1 MIYALLAVS
10 LFAVIAVGYG
20 LGQDE
25 QNEILE
31 AKNREQTAT
40 IDSQAA
46 VIRDLKDD
54 EANLLV
60 QLQSANRK
68 LVEKDKL
75 IAEKDK
81 QIEKVQKRANSYR
94 RSESKFKKLYKE
106 VEIENINFESRVSSL
121 ESSIK
126 PMANALR
133 KCKKYIQQ
141 HDFSGK
147 ADALYMR
154 KLGFTPELIRIMEE
168 LKDEWES

>member
-1 MIYALLAVS
+1 MIYALIAVS
-10 LFAVIAVGYG
+10 LLFVLAAGYG

-81 QIEKVQKRANSYR
+81 QIEKIKKRANSYR
-94 RSESKFKKLYKE
+94 RGETKFKKLYEE
-106 VEIENINFESRVSSL
+106 VEMENIRMESA
-121 ESSIK
+121 IQ
-126 PMANALR
+126 PMAKALR
-133 KCKKYIQQ
+133 NCKKFIQL

-147 ADALYMR
+147 ADLR
-154 KLGFTPELIRIMEE
+154 KLGFTPELIRIMEG
-168 LKDEWES
+168 LKDE

>member
-1 MIYALLAVS
+1 MIYALI
-10 LFAVIAVGYG
+10 AVIVYALIATGYG
-20 LGQDE
+20 IGQDE

-60 QLQSANRK
+60 QLQSAHRK
-68 LVEKDKL
+68 LDAKDKT

-81 QIEKVQKRANSYR
+81 EIEKIQKRSNSYR
-94 RSESKFKKLYKE
+94 RSEAKFKKLYKE
-106 VEIENINFESRVSSL
+106 VEYENVRL
-121 ESSIK
+121 ESSIH
-126 PMANALR
+126 PMAKALR
-133 KCKKYIQQ
+133 NCKKFIQV

-147 ADALYMR
+147 ADFK

-168 LKDEWES
+168 LKDE

>member
-1 MIYALLAVS
+1 MIYALIAVS
-10 LFAVIAVGYG
+10 LLFVLAAGYG

-40 IDSQAA
+40 IDAQACT
-46 VIRDLKDD
+46 IRELKDD

-81 QIEKVQKRANSYR
+81 EIEKIQKRSNSYR
-94 RSESKFKKLYKE
+94 RSEAKFKKLYKE
-106 VEIENINFESRVSSL
+106 VEYENVRL
-121 ESSIK
+121 ESSIQ
-126 PMANALR
+126 PMAKALR
-133 KCKKYIQQ
+133 NCKKFIQQ

-147 ADALYMR
+147 ADLK
-154 KLGFTPELIRIMEE
+154 KLGFTPEVIRIMEE
-168 LKDEWES
+168 LKHE

>member
-1 MIYALLAVS
+1 MIYALIAVS

-40 IDSQAA
+40 IDAQAST
-46 VIRDLKDD
+46 IRELKDD

-75 IAEKDK
+75 IAKKDEE
-81 QIEKVQKRANSYR
+81 IEKIQKRSNSYR
-94 RSESKFKKLYKE
+94 RSEAKFKKLYKE
-106 VEIENINFESRVSSL
+106 VEYENVRL
-121 ESSIK
+121 ESSIQ
-126 PMANALR
+126 PMAKALR
-133 KCKKYIQQ
+133 NCKKFIQI
-141 HDFSGK
+141 HDFAGK
-147 ADALYMR
+147 ADLR
-154 KLGFTPELIRIMEE
+154 KLGFTPELIRILEE
-168 LKDEWES
+168 LKDE

>member
-40 IDSQAA
+40 IDSQSA

-60 QLQSANRK
+60 QLQSAHRK

-75 IAEKDK
+75 IAKKDEE
-81 QIEKVQKRANSYR
+81 IEKIQKRSNSYR
-94 RSESKFKKLYKE
+94 RSEAKFKKLYKE
-106 VEIENINFESRVSSL
+106 VEYENVRL
-121 ESSIK
+121 ESSIQ
-126 PMANALR
+126 PMAKALQD
-133 KCKKYIQQ
+133 CKKFIQQ

-147 ADALYMR
+147 ADFK
-154 KLGFTPELIRIMEE
+154 KLGFTPELIQIMEG
-168 LKDEWES
+168 LKDE

>member
-1 MIYALLAVS
+1 MIYALIAVS

-81 QIEKVQKRANSYR
+81 QIEKIQKRANSYR
-94 RSESKFKKLYKE
+94 RGETKFKKLFTE
-106 VEIENINFESRVSSL
+106 AEMESIRM
-121 ESSIK
+121 ESAIQ
-126 PMANALR
+126 PMAKALR
-133 KCKKYIQQ
+133 NCKKYIQV

-147 ADALYMR
+147 ADMKR
-154 KLGFTPELIRIMEE
+154 LGFTPELIRIMEE
-168 LKDEWES
+168 LKHE

>member
-1 MIYALLAVS
+1 MIYTLLAVS
-10 LFAVIAVGYG
+10 LFAVIAIGYG

-40 IDSQAA
+40 IDAQAST
-46 VIRDLKDD
+46 IRELKDD

-81 QIEKVQKRANSYR
+81 QIEKVRKRANSYR
-94 RSESKFKKLYKE
+94 RGEAKFKKLYAE
-106 VEIENINFESRVSSL
+106 GEEENIYMESKISSL
-121 ESSIK
+121 ESAIK
-126 PMANALR
+126 PMANALWN
-133 KCKKYIQQ
+133 CKKFIQI
-141 HDFSGK
+141 HDFAGK
-147 ADALYMR
+147 ADFK
-154 KLGFTPELIRIMEE
+154 KLGFTPELIRIMEV
-168 LKDEWES
+168 LKDE

>member
-1 MIYALLAVS
+1 MIYALIAVS

-40 IDSQAA
+40 IDAQACT
-46 VIRDLKDD
+46 IRELKDD

-60 QLQSANRK
+60 QLQSAHRK
-68 LVEKDKL
+68 LTEKDKI

-81 QIEKVQKRANSYR
+81 EIEKTQKRANSYR
-94 RSESKFKKLYKE
+94 RGEAKYKKLYKQLE
-106 VEIENINFESRVSSL
+106 LENTNL
-121 ESSIK
+121 ESSLL
-126 PMANALR
+126 PMAKALR
-133 KCKKYIQQ
+133 KCKKFIQL

-147 ADALYMR
+147 ADLKR
-154 KLGFTPELIRIMEE
+154 LGFTPELIRIMEE
-168 LKDEWES
+168 LKDE

>member
-1 MIYALLAVS
+1 MIYALIAVS
-10 LFAVIAVGYG
+10 LLFVLAAGYG

-40 IDSQAA
+40 IDAQACT
-46 VIRDLKDD
+46 IRELKDD
-54 EANLLV
+54 EANLLM

-94 RSESKFKKLYKE
+94 RGESKFKKLYAE
-106 VEIENINFESRVSSL
+106 VEMENIHMESKISDL
-121 ESSIK
+121 ESSIQ
-126 PMANALR
+126 PMTKALR
-133 KCKKYIQQ
+133 NCKKFIQL

-147 ADALYMR
+147 ADFK
-154 KLGFTPELIRIMEE
+154 KLGFTPELIRILEE
-168 LKDEWES
+168 LKDE

>member
-1 MIYALLAVS
+1 MIYALIAVS
-10 LFAVIAVGYG
+10 LLFVLAAGYG

-40 IDSQAA
+40 IDAQAST
-46 VIRDLKDD
+46 IRELKDD

-75 IAEKDK
+75 IAEKDNE
-81 QIEKVQKRANSYR
+81 IEKIQKRSNSYR
-94 RSESKFKKLYKE
+94 RSEAKFKKLYKE
-106 VEIENINFESRVSSL
+106 VEYENVRL
-121 ESSIK
+121 ESSIQ
-126 PMANALR
+126 PMVKALR
-133 KCKKYIQQ
+133 DCKKFIQI
-141 HDFSGK
+141 HDFAGK
-147 ADALYMR
+147 ADFK

-168 LKDEWES
+168 LNDE

>member
-1 MIYALLAVS
+1 MIYALIAVS

-81 QIEKVQKRANSYR
+81 QIEKIQKRANSYR
-94 RSESKFKKLYKE
+94 RGETKFKKLYAE
-106 VEIENINFESRVSSL
+106 VEKENIRMESA
-121 ESSIK
+121 IK
-126 PMANALR
+126 PMAKTLR
-133 KCKKYIQQ
+133 NCKNYIQL
-141 HDFSGK
+141 HDFSGN

-154 KLGFTPELIRIMEE
+154 KLGFTPELIRILEE
-168 LKDEWES
+168 LKDE

>member
-1 MIYALLAVS
+1 MIYALIAVS

-81 QIEKVQKRANSYR
+81 QIEKIQKRANSYR
-94 RSESKFKKLYKE
+94 RGETKFKKLFTE
-106 VEIENINFESRVSSL
+106 AEMESIRM
-121 ESSIK
+121 ESAVQ
-126 PMANALR
+126 PMAKALR
-133 KCKKYIQQ
+133 KCKKFIQL

-147 ADALYMR
+147 ADFK
-154 KLGFTPELIRIMEE
+154 KLGFTPELIRILEE
-168 LKDEWES
+168 LKDE

>member
-1 MIYALLAVS
+1 MIYALIAVS
-10 LFAVIAVGYG
+10 LLFVLAAGYG

-40 IDSQAA
+40 IDAQACT
-46 VIRDLKDD
+46 IRELKDD

-81 QIEKVQKRANSYR
+81 EIEKIQKRSNSYR
-94 RSESKFKKLYKE
+94 RSEAKFKKLYKE
-106 VEIENINFESRVSSL
+106 VEYENVRL
-121 ESSIK
+121 ESSIQ
-126 PMANALR
+126 PMAKALR
-133 KCKKYIQQ
+133 NCKKFIQI
-141 HDFSGK
+141 HDFAGK
-147 ADALYMR
+147 ADFK

-168 LKDEWES
+168 LKDE

>member
-1 MIYALLAVS
+1 MIYALIAVS

-40 IDSQAA
+40 IDAQACT
-46 VIRDLKDD
+46 IRELKDD

-68 LVEKDKL
+68 LVEKEKL
-75 IAEKDK
+75 IAKKDEE
-81 QIEKVQKRANSYR
+81 IEKVRKRANSYR
-94 RSESKFKKLYKE
+94 RGEAKFKKLYAE
-106 VEIENINFESRVSSL
+106 VEEENIYMESKISNL

-126 PMANALR
+126 PMAKALR
-133 KCKKYIQQ
+133 NCKEFIQV

-147 ADALYMR
+147 ADFK
-154 KLGFTPELIRIMEE
+154 KLGFTPELIQLMEV
-168 LKDEWES
+168 LKDE

>member
-1 MIYALLAVS
+1 MIYALIAVS

-40 IDSQAA
+40 IDAQAA

-75 IAEKDK
+75 IAKKDEE
-81 QIEKVQKRANSYR
+81 IEKIQKRSNSYR
-94 RSESKFKKLYKE
+94 RSEAKFKKLYKE
-106 VEIENINFESRVSSL
+106 VEYENVRL
-121 ESSIK
+121 ESSIQ
-126 PMANALR
+126 PMAKALR
-133 KCKKYIQQ
+133 NCKKFIQI
-141 HDFSGK
+141 HDFAGK
-147 ADALYMR
+147 ADFK
-154 KLGFTPELIRIMEE
+154 KLGFTPKLIQIMEE
-168 LKDEWES
+168 LKDE

>member
-1 MIYALLAVS
+1 MIYALIAVS

-40 IDSQAA
+40 IDAQACT
-46 VIRDLKDD
+46 IRELKDD

-81 QIEKVQKRANSYR
+81 QIEKIQKRANSYR
-94 RSESKFKKLYKE
+94 RGETKFKKLFTE
-106 VEIENINFESRVSSL
+106 AEMETIRMESA
-121 ESSIK
+121 IQ
-126 PMANALR
+126 PMAKALR
-133 KCKKYIQQ
+133 NCKKFIQQ
-141 HDFSGK
+141 RDFAGK
-147 ADALYMR
+147 TDLK
-154 KLGFTPELIRIMEE
+154 KLGFTPEVIRIMEE
-168 LKDEWES
+168 LKDE

>member
-1 MIYALLAVS
+1 MIYALIAVS
-10 LFAVIAVGYG
+10 LLFVLAAGYG

-68 LVEKDKL
+68 VVESGKI
-75 IAEKDK
+75 IAEKDRE
-81 QIEKVQKRANSYR
+81 IEKAKKRANSYR

-133 KCKKYIQQ
+133 NCKRFIQL
-141 HDFSGK
+141 HDFAGK
-147 ADALYMR
+147 ADLK

-168 LKDEWES
+168 LKHE